1 MSWLTVLFSC
11 VGRVINLSNPL
22 LFAAGILFVGAAVY
36 AFLWQKD
43 VRIGIMSIGLAIA
56 NCALGW

>member
-1 MSWLTVLFSC
+1 MLNLT
-11 VGRVINLSNPL
+11 NPL

-43 VRIGIMSIGLAIA
+43 PRYGMMSIGLAIA
-56 NCALGW
+56 NCSLGW